1 MKHSLPV
8 VALLVVLVTPACG
21 FLESAAEYT
30 FGPGE
35 DQIPRIRQE
44 ILWPSADQLSP
55 GSFNDEQTA
64 GVPGFPDSLT
74 EAMGD
79 GTLAHLKGALDLSG
93 DCYAEHVQEV
103 VAAEEGKES
112 QLSNMVV
119 SVTSCT
125 EDRRCASLCG
135 DEFLGLKLAARVTI
149 LLVSEEQAAEIKDQ
163 LAEVSTDAIVQI
175 RLQFYDLAMFQKAS
189 PDAEPENINQLLD
202 NFQLGMDN
210 DEGDSTV
217 IVAHRYLKDISPET
231 PQRFEID
238 NDAAFTKKLKES
250 IFAGEPTSVN
260 LFLDLS
266 IPRASLYDM
275 QIGDAGV
282 VFEVQPE
289 VVISVIEVAKSKI

>member
-1 MKHSLPV
+1 MKLSLPF
-8 VALLVVLVTPACG
+8 VALLTILGAPACG
-21 FLESAAEYT
+21 FLESAAEFT
-30 FGPGE
+30 FGPGD

-44 ILWPSADQLSP
+44 ITWPSADQLAP
-55 GSFNDEQTA
+55 GSFNDDQTK
-64 GVPGFPDSLT
+64 GVPGFPESLT

-93 DCYAEHVQEV
+93 DCYAEHVNETMG
-103 VAAEEGKES
+103 EGEDER
-112 QLSNMVV
+112 LTDMIV

-125 EDRRCASLCG
+125 EDRRCANLCG
-135 DEFLGLKLAARVTI
+135 EEFLGLKLAARVSI
-149 LLVSEEQAAEIKDQ
+149 LLVSETDAAEIKEQ

-175 RLQFYDLAMFQKAS
+175 RLQFYDLAMFQKSA
-189 PDAEPENINQLLD
+189 PDAEPENINQLLES
-202 NFQLGMDN
+202 FELGMDN

-217 IVAHRYLKDISPET
+217 VVAHRYLKDISPET

-250 IFAGEPTSVN
+250 ILAGRPTSVN
-260 LFLDLS
+260 LFLNMS

-275 QIGDAGV
+275 QIGNAGV